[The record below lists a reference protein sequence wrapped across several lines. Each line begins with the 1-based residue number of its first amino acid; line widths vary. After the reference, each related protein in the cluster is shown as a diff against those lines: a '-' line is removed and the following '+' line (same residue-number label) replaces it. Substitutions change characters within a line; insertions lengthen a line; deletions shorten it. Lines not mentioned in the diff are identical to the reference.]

1 MGTRIVKK
9 YVKEYI
15 FCFLLLELLLILVFS
30 VLDLILF
37 YIFRYVLV
45 GAHVTHLLPR
55 AGKGTAAD
63 WADHTG
69 HVEIS
74 EWLRR
79 QPAGSG
85 IGQ

>member
-1 MGTRIVKK
+1 MPGEQRQGRLRPTLVTPTSAQALVEGGCDWTVANPDG
-9 YVKEYI
+9 YV
-15 FCFLLLELLLILVFS
+15 
-30 VLDLILF
+30 
-37 YIFRYVLV
+37 
-45 GAHVTHLLPR
+45 
-55 AGKGTAAD
+55 KGTAAD

-85 IGQ
+85 IGTTFSSSADQGA